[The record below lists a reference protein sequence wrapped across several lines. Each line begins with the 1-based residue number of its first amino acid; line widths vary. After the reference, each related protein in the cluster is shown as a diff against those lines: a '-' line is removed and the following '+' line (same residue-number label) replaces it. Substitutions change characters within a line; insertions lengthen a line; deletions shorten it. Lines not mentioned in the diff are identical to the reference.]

1 MKLHGMKQVSPNG
14 QVSYL
19 THMKSDIEDIRR
31 FAARITRESGNRYVW
46 TVVARDSDTDEWEE
60 V

>member
-1 MKLHGMKQVSPNG
+1 MNLRGLKQVGPDG
-14 QVSYL
+14 KVSYL

-31 FAARITRESGNRYVW
+31 FAAHITEQARFRTVW
-46 TVVARDSDTDEWEE
+46 TVVARASELDEWEE

>member
-1 MKLHGMKQVSPNG
+1 MRLRGMKQVSPDG
-14 QVSYL
+14 TVSYL

-31 FAARITRESGNRYVW
+31 FAAHITQESGFRYVW
-46 TVVARDSDTDEWEE
+46 TVVARDSVLDEWEE